1 MGPAPMQPAAPS
13 RVVSRGKGR
22 SELAMRHSMTLT
34 TTFTAAVLLSAAF
47 GLAAAQGQ
55 TPAPS
60 AQQSQ
65 PDQQNREQPLPQDQN
80 PLPRSP
86 QHQRQTDD
94 ALQSE
99 SGRAG
104 KREPLPQ
111 ATTEGPVF
119 MNGALNVPGAPK
131 DSQTVPA
138 KFSERNAA
146 LDKLPTMAAP
156 LRLSDEQRKK
166 ILATIR
172 AGNAPV
178 ANVNT
183 SVAEQLPSE
192 VEIRDIPDAVVRD
205 FPEVNSLKYARG
217 GDRVLLVDPPNRI
230 VVAEIKE

>member
-1 MGPAPMQPAAPS
+1 
-13 RVVSRGKGR
+13 
-22 SELAMRHSMTLT
+22 MRHSL
-34 TTFTAAVLLSAAF
+34 TFTTAVLLSAAL

-55 TPAPS
+55 TAAPS

-65 PDQQNREQPLPQDQN
+65 PDQQNREQPLPQNQN
-80 PLPRSP
+80 PLPGSP
-86 QHQRQTDD
+86 QHQRQIDD
-94 ALQSE
+94 ALESE

-104 KREPLPQ
+104 KQEPLPQ
-111 ATTEGPVF
+111 ATTDGAVF
-119 MNGALNVPGAPK
+119 VNGALNVPGAPK

-146 LDKLPTMAAP
+146 LDRLPTMAAP
-156 LRLSDEQRKK
+156 LRLSDEQRRK

-183 SVAEQLPSE
+183 SVAEQLPSD
-192 VEIRDIPDAVVRD
+192 VEIRDIPDAVARD
-205 FPEVNSLKYARG
+205 LPEVNTLKYARA